1 MQYQDVI
8 MENMIEDIRKN
19 RCRSL
24 SDGEIANLLEDINE
38 EMLGGRQM
46 FSYLIDETQDE
57 SKHLTDEE
65 IWSRTGEWPNKKMN
79 RSHHSFDDCSCGIPD
94 FPSTLKE
101 QAKMALEMREQGI
114 KDGTRTEGCPVWD
127 NLSKNLWVRIL
138 NGELDEAE
146 AAKESQRVM
155 SHCETCRHPMCVKAL
170 FGDVEPKVVGEK

>member
-46 FSYLIDETQDE
+46 FSYLIDEKQDE

-65 IWSRTGEWPNKKMN
+65 IWSRTGEWPKKKMA
-79 RSHHSFDDCSCGIPD
+79 G
-94 FPSTLKE
+94 
-101 QAKMALEMREQGI
+101 
-114 KDGTRTEGCPVWD
+114 
-127 NLSKNLWVRIL
+127 
-138 NGELDEAE
+138 AE
-146 AAKESQRVM
+146 RWK
-155 SHCETCRHPMCVKAL
+155 
-170 FGDVEPKVVGEK
+170 

>member
-46 FSYLIDETQDE
+46 FSYLIDEKQDE

-65 IWSRTGEWPNKKMN
+65 IWSRTGEWPKKKMA
-79 RSHHSFDDCSCGIPD
+79 G
-94 FPSTLKE
+94 
-101 QAKMALEMREQGI
+101 
-114 KDGTRTEGCPVWD
+114 
-127 NLSKNLWVRIL
+127 
-138 NGELDEAE
+138 AE
-146 AAKESQRVM
+146 RW
-155 SHCETCRHPMCVKAL
+155 R
-170 FGDVEPKVVGEK
+170 